1 MSIPIK
7 YNSSTETDALNAGN
21 FWIGTGDVDKGPT
34 STTGYYNG
42 ITPPDNGYTIYVH
55 KLSQGPSIRI
65 ASDDSEL
72 IEITNHIAGTS
83 YTTIIEC
90 FNYFEGQSDK
100 MVMGHSP
107 NTCITD
113 DLVINF
119 DATTLISYPQ
129 NGNKWYDL
137 SENRSDGNLIN
148 TPTFNSDGRFPGY
161 INLDGVDDYINI
173 SSWDNS
179 NTTYV
184 VEMWARWRAG
194 NSDMF
199 MGFTTYD
206 IWTSGGNL
214 GFNTGAGDVYGI
226 PSTQV
231 SNLGLVGTSEDNWHH
246 YIFQFTSQVGYNKI
260 YIDTVEQTLS
270 KQVGNTN
277 LTSNR
282 SFASSFR
289 IGTWNN
295 SNGYNFNG
303 DVAIFRMYKK
313 SLTQKEINFNYFGSN
328 VEVDGD
334 YVKIFRQY
342 SGDGDF
348 FSSNDGWS
356 EAQNSN
362 EGNPSANKYSILDTL
377 EKYKRD
383 GKFTL
388 KINYPTLNITNIW
401 SQTNNPV
408 TDNGSGGVT
417 GYTAI
422 SIDTTS
428 NGWGGLERRD
438 SQNSTFLDGTIS
450 PAPSN
455 WYYAIGSKSWQSGTT
470 FPGPSSA
477 VNEVEL
483 WVKFK

>member
-42 ITPPDNGYTIYVH
+42 ITPPPNGYTIYVH

-161 INLDGVDDYINI
+161 INLDGVDDYIDI

-348 FSSNDGWS
+348 FSSMMVGLKLRIVMR
-356 EAQNSN
+356 ETLA
-362 EGNPSANKYSILDTL
+362 PISIL
-377 EKYKRD
+377 Y
-383 GKFTL
+383 
-388 KINYPTLNITNIW
+388 
-401 SQTNNPV
+401 
-408 TDNGSGGVT
+408 
-417 GYTAI
+417 
-422 SIDTTS
+422 
-428 NGWGGLERRD
+428 
-438 SQNSTFLDGTIS
+438 
-450 PAPSN
+450 
-455 WYYAIGSKSWQSGTT
+455 
-470 FPGPSSA
+470 
-477 VNEVEL
+477 
-483 WVKFK
+483 